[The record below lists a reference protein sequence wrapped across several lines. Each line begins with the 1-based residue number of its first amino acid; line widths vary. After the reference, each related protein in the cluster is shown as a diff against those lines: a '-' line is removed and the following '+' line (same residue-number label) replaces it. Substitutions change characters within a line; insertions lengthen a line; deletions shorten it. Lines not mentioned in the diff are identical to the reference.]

1 MATSF
6 TEECQCIGPIKGLR
20 DRVTVVSIV
29 VFGVN
34 HRTGPLSLL
43 ERVTIADD
51 AIAKTVHGLMARPN
65 IREVVVLSTCNRT
78 EVYAVAEKFHGA
90 YGDLRDFFCDLGGFS
105 PEELSPH
112 VYSQHDDAAI
122 SHLFEVAAGLDSAVV
137 GESEILG
144 QVRSA
149 WERSQHEGGSLSTLN
164 LLFRHAIETGKRA
177 RTETSIGRHT
187 ASVSQAA
194 VDMARENLGTV
205 EGLTVLVVGAGDMG
219 EGVTI
224 AMADAGI
231 SQVLVTNR
239 TIAKAQAL
247 ADRVSGSVT
256 EFYRLA
262 ETLTQADVVVTC
274 TGAGTTVIDV
284 EMVSKAM
291 QQRASRPLF
300 IVDIAVPRDVDSDVA
315 TIDGVTLLDLDNL
328 RDWAARGQ
336 ALRAAE
342 AQAVRNIVAEE
353 LERFTLELTA
363 RQAAPLVAL
372 LHARAEVV
380 RLAEID
386 RLQKK
391 LSSLSDEQ
399 QQAVDALTKGI
410 VAKLLHDMSV
420 RLKDDAGTPRGER
433 NSAAVRDLFDLS

>member
-1 MATSF
+1 M
-6 TEECQCIGPIKGLR
+6 
-20 DRVTVVSIV
+20 SIV

-34 HRTGPLSLL
+34 HRTGPLALL

-51 AIAKTVHGLMARPN
+51 AIAKTVHGLMSRPN
-65 IREVVVLSTCNRT
+65 LREVVVLSTCNRT

-105 PEELSPH
+105 ADELIPH

-122 SHLFEVAAGLDSAVV
+122 SHLFEVASGLDSAVL

-144 QVRSA
+144 QVRIA
-149 WERSQHEGGSLSTLN
+149 WERSQREGGALSTLN

-187 ASVSQAA
+187 ASVSHAA
-194 VDMARENLGTV
+194 VDMARESLGAIN
-205 EGLTVLVVGAGDMG
+205 GMTVLVVGAGDMG
-219 EGVTI
+219 EGVTV
-224 AMADAGI
+224 ALADSGVG
-231 SQVLVTNR
+231 QVLVTNR

-262 ETLTQADVVVTC
+262 ESLVEADVVVTC
-274 TGAGTTVIDV
+274 TGAGSTVIDAD
-284 EMVSKAM
+284 MVKNAM
-291 QQRASRPLF
+291 LQRPDRPLF

-315 TIDGVTLLDLDNL
+315 NIDGVTLLDLDNL

-336 ALRAAE
+336 AQRATE
-342 AQAVRNIVAEE
+342 ALAVRDIIVQEI
-353 LERFTLELTA
+353 ERFNMETTA
-363 RQAAPLVAL
+363 RQAAPLVAQ
-372 LHARAEVV
+372 LHERAEAV
-380 RLAEID
+380 RAAEIE
-386 RLQKK
+386 RQNKK
-391 LSSLSDEQ
+391 LSSLTPEQ
-399 QQAVDALTKGI
+399 QDAVDAVTKGI

>member
-1 MATSF
+1 
-6 TEECQCIGPIKGLR
+6 
-20 DRVTVVSIV
+20 VSIV

-34 HRTGPLSLL
+34 HRTGPLALL

-51 AIAKTVHGLMARPN
+51 AIAKTVHGLMSRPN

-105 PEELSPH
+105 ADELIPH

-122 SHLFEVAAGLDSAVV
+122 SHLFEVASGLDSAVL

-144 QVRSA
+144 QVRIA
-149 WERSQHEGGSLSTLN
+149 WERSQREGGALSTLN

-187 ASVSQAA
+187 ASVSHAA
-194 VDMARENLGTV
+194 VDMARESLGAID
-205 EGLTVLVVGAGDMG
+205 GMTVLVVGAGDMG
-219 EGVTI
+219 EGVTV
-224 AMADAGI
+224 ALADSGVG
-231 SQVLVTNR
+231 QVLVTNR

-262 ETLTQADVVVTC
+262 ESLVEADVVVTC
-274 TGAGTTVIDV
+274 TGAGSTVIDAD
-284 EMVSKAM
+284 MVKNAM
-291 QQRASRPLF
+291 LQRPDRPLF

-315 TIDGVTLLDLDNL
+315 NIDGVTLLDLDNL

-336 ALRAAE
+336 AQRATE
-342 AQAVRNIVAEE
+342 ALAVRDIIVQEI
-353 LERFTLELTA
+353 ERFNMETTA
-363 RQAAPLVAL
+363 RQAAPLVAQ
-372 LHARAEVV
+372 LHERAEAV
-380 RLAEID
+380 RAAEIE
-386 RLQKK
+386 RQNKK
-391 LSSLSDEQ
+391 LSSLTPEQ
-399 QQAVDALTKGI
+399 QDAVDAVTKGI

>member
-1 MATSF
+1 
-6 TEECQCIGPIKGLR
+6 
-20 DRVTVVSIV
+20 VSIV

-34 HRTGPLSLL
+34 HRTGPLALL

-51 AIAKTVHGLMARPN
+51 AIAKTVHGLMSRPN
-65 IREVVVLSTCNRT
+65 LREVVVLSTCNRT

-105 PEELSPH
+105 ADELIPH

-122 SHLFEVAAGLDSAVV
+122 SHLFEVASGLDSAVL

-144 QVRSA
+144 QVRIA
-149 WERSQHEGGSLSTLN
+149 WERSQREGGALSTLN

-187 ASVSQAA
+187 ASVSHAA
-194 VDMARENLGTV
+194 VDMARESLGAID
-205 EGLTVLVVGAGDMG
+205 GMTVLVVGAGDMG
-219 EGVTI
+219 EGVTV
-224 AMADAGI
+224 ALADSGVG
-231 SQVLVTNR
+231 QVLVTNR

-262 ETLTQADVVVTC
+262 ESLVEADVVVTC
-274 TGAGTTVIDV
+274 TGAGSTVIDAD
-284 EMVSKAM
+284 MVKNAM
-291 QQRASRPLF
+291 LQRPERPLF

-315 TIDGVTLLDLDNL
+315 NIDGVTLLDLDNL

-336 ALRAAE
+336 AQRATE
-342 AQAVRNIVAEE
+342 ALAVRDIIVQEI
-353 LERFTLELTA
+353 ERFNMETTA
-363 RQAAPLVAL
+363 RQAAPLVAQ
-372 LHARAEVV
+372 LHERAEAV
-380 RLAEID
+380 RAAEIE
-386 RLQKK
+386 RQNKK
-391 LSSLSDEQ
+391 LSSLTPEQ
-399 QQAVDALTKGI
+399 QDAVDAVTKGI

>member
-105 PEELSPH
+105 PEELTPH

>member
-1 MATSF
+1 M
-6 TEECQCIGPIKGLR
+6 
-20 DRVTVVSIV
+20 SIV

-34 HRTGPLSLL
+34 HRTGPLALL

-51 AIAKTVHGLMARPN
+51 AIAKTVHGLMSRPN

-105 PEELSPH
+105 ADELIPH

-122 SHLFEVAAGLDSAVV
+122 SHLFEVASGLDSAVL

-144 QVRSA
+144 QVRIA
-149 WERSQHEGGSLSTLN
+149 WERSQREGGALSTLN

-187 ASVSQAA
+187 ASVSHAA
-194 VDMARENLGTV
+194 VDMARESLGAID
-205 EGLTVLVVGAGDMG
+205 GMTVLVVGAGDMG
-219 EGVTI
+219 EGVTV
-224 AMADAGI
+224 ALADSGVG
-231 SQVLVTNR
+231 QVLVTNR

-262 ETLTQADVVVTC
+262 ESLCEADVVVTC
-274 TGAGTTVIDV
+274 TGAGSTVIDAD
-284 EMVSKAM
+284 MVKNAM
-291 QQRASRPLF
+291 LQRPDRPLF

-315 TIDGVTLLDLDNL
+315 NIDGVTLLDLDNL

-336 ALRAAE
+336 AQRATE
-342 AQAVRNIVAEE
+342 ALAVRDIIVQEV
-353 LERFTLELTA
+353 ERFNMETTA
-363 RQAAPLVAL
+363 RQAAPLVAQ
-372 LHARAEVV
+372 LHERAEAV
-380 RLAEID
+380 RAAEIE
-386 RLQKK
+386 RQNKK
-391 LSSLSDEQ
+391 LSSLTPEQ
-399 QQAVDALTKGI
+399 QDAVDAVTKGI

>member
-1 MATSF
+1 M
-6 TEECQCIGPIKGLR
+6 
-20 DRVTVVSIV
+20 SIV

-34 HRTGPLSLL
+34 HRTGPLALL

-51 AIAKTVHGLMARPN
+51 AIAKTVHGLMSRPN

-105 PEELSPH
+105 ADELIPH

-122 SHLFEVAAGLDSAVV
+122 SHLFEVASGLDSAVL

-144 QVRSA
+144 QVRIA
-149 WERSQHEGGSLSTLN
+149 WERSQREGGALSTLN

-187 ASVSQAA
+187 ASVSHAA
-194 VDMARENLGTV
+194 VDMARESLGAID
-205 EGLTVLVVGAGDMG
+205 GMTVLVVGAGDMG
-219 EGVTI
+219 EGVTV
-224 AMADAGI
+224 ALADSGVG
-231 SQVLVTNR
+231 QVLVTNR

-262 ETLTQADVVVTC
+262 ESLCDADVVVTC
-274 TGAGTTVIDV
+274 TGAGSTVIDAD
-284 EMVSKAM
+284 MVKNAM
-291 QQRASRPLF
+291 LQRPDRPLF

-315 TIDGVTLLDLDNL
+315 NIDGVTLLDLDNL

-336 ALRAAE
+336 AQRATE
-342 AQAVRNIVAEE
+342 ALAVRDIIVQEI
-353 LERFTLELTA
+353 ERFNMETTA
-363 RQAAPLVAL
+363 RQAAPLVAQ
-372 LHARAEVV
+372 LHERAEAV
-380 RLAEID
+380 RAAEIE
-386 RLQKK
+386 RQNKK
-391 LSSLSDEQ
+391 LSSLTPEQ
-399 QQAVDALTKGI
+399 QDAVDAVTKGI

>member
-1 MATSF
+1 M
-6 TEECQCIGPIKGLR
+6 
-20 DRVTVVSIV
+20 SIV

-34 HRTGPLSLL
+34 HRTGPLALL

-51 AIAKTVHGLMARPN
+51 AIAKTVHGLMSRPN

-105 PEELSPH
+105 ADELIPH

-122 SHLFEVAAGLDSAVV
+122 SHLFEVASGLDSAVL

-144 QVRSA
+144 QVRIA
-149 WERSQHEGGSLSTLN
+149 WERSQREGGALSTLN

-187 ASVSQAA
+187 ASVSHAA
-194 VDMARENLGTV
+194 VDMARESLGAID
-205 EGLTVLVVGAGDMG
+205 GMTVLVVGAGDMG
-219 EGVTI
+219 EGVTV
-224 AMADAGI
+224 ALADSGVG
-231 SQVLVTNR
+231 QVLVTNR

-262 ETLTQADVVVTC
+262 ESLVEADVVVTC
-274 TGAGTTVIDV
+274 TGAGSTVIDAD
-284 EMVSKAM
+284 MVKNVM
-291 QQRASRPLF
+291 LQRPERPLF

-315 TIDGVTLLDLDNL
+315 NIDGVTLLDLDNL

-336 ALRAAE
+336 AQRATE
-342 AQAVRNIVAEE
+342 ALAVRDIIVQEI
-353 LERFTLELTA
+353 ERFNMETTA
-363 RQAAPLVAL
+363 RQAAPLVAQ
-372 LHARAEVV
+372 LHERAEAV
-380 RLAEID
+380 RAAEIE
-386 RLQKK
+386 RQNKK
-391 LSSLSDEQ
+391 LSSLTPEQ
-399 QQAVDALTKGI
+399 QDAVDAVTKGI

>member
-1 MATSF
+1 M
-6 TEECQCIGPIKGLR
+6 
-20 DRVTVVSIV
+20 SIV

-34 HRTGPLSLL
+34 HRTGPLALL

-51 AIAKTVHGLMARPN
+51 AIAKTVHGLMSRPN

-105 PEELSPH
+105 ADELIPH

-122 SHLFEVAAGLDSAVV
+122 SHLFEVASGLDSAVL

-144 QVRSA
+144 QVRIA
-149 WERSQHEGGSLSTLN
+149 WERSQREGGALSTLN

-187 ASVSQAA
+187 ASVSHAA
-194 VDMARENLGTV
+194 VDMARESLGAIN
-205 EGLTVLVVGAGDMG
+205 GMTVLVVGAGDMG
-219 EGVTI
+219 EGVTV
-224 AMADAGI
+224 ALADSGVG
-231 SQVLVTNR
+231 QVLVTNR

-262 ETLTQADVVVTC
+262 ESLVEADVVVTC
-274 TGAGTTVIDV
+274 TGAGSTVIDAD
-284 EMVSKAM
+284 MVKNAM
-291 QQRASRPLF
+291 LQRPDRPLF

-315 TIDGVTLLDLDNL
+315 NIDGVTLLDLDNL

-336 ALRAAE
+336 AQRATE
-342 AQAVRNIVAEE
+342 ALAVRDIIVQEI
-353 LERFTLELTA
+353 ERFNMETTA
-363 RQAAPLVAL
+363 RQAAPLVAQ
-372 LHARAEVV
+372 LHERAEAV
-380 RLAEID
+380 RAAEID
-386 RLQKK
+386 RQSKK
-391 LSSLSDEQ
+391 LSLLTPEQ
-399 QQAVDALTKGI
+399 QDAVDAVTKGI

>member
-1 MATSF
+1 M
-6 TEECQCIGPIKGLR
+6 
-20 DRVTVVSIV
+20 SIV

-34 HRTGPLSLL
+34 HRTGPLALL

-51 AIAKTVHGLMARPN
+51 AIAKTVHGLMSRPN

-105 PEELSPH
+105 ADELIPH

-122 SHLFEVAAGLDSAVV
+122 SHLFEVASGLDSAVL

-144 QVRSA
+144 QVRIA
-149 WERSQHEGGSLSTLN
+149 WERSQREGGALSTLN

-187 ASVSQAA
+187 ASVSHAA
-194 VDMARENLGTV
+194 VDMARESLGAID
-205 EGLTVLVVGAGDMG
+205 GMTVLVVGAGDMG
-219 EGVTI
+219 EGVTV
-224 AMADAGI
+224 ALADSGVG
-231 SQVLVTNR
+231 QVLVTNR

-262 ETLTQADVVVTC
+262 ESLCEADVVVTC
-274 TGAGTTVIDV
+274 TGAGSTVIDAD
-284 EMVSKAM
+284 MVKNAM
-291 QQRASRPLF
+291 LQRPDRPLF

-315 TIDGVTLLDLDNL
+315 NIDGVTLLDLDNL

-336 ALRAAE
+336 AQRATE
-342 AQAVRNIVAEE
+342 ALAVRDIIVQEI
-353 LERFTLELTA
+353 ERFNMETTA
-363 RQAAPLVAL
+363 RQAAPLVAQ
-372 LHARAEVV
+372 LHERAEAV
-380 RLAEID
+380 RAAEIE
-386 RLQKK
+386 RQSKK
-391 LSSLSDEQ
+391 LSSLTPEQ
-399 QQAVDALTKGI
+399 QDAVDAVTKGI

>member
-205 EGLTVLVVGAGDMG
+205 EGLTVLVVGAGEMG

-247 ADRVSGSVT
+247 ADRVSGSVI

-262 ETLTQADVVVTC
+262 ETLMQADVVVTC

-284 EMVSKAM
+284 EMVSRAM

-300 IVDIAVPRDVDSDVA
+300 IVDIAVPRDVESDVA

>member
-1 MATSF
+1 
-6 TEECQCIGPIKGLR
+6 
-20 DRVTVVSIV
+20 VSIV

-34 HRTGPLSLL
+34 HRTGPLALL

-51 AIAKTVHGLMARPN
+51 AIAKTVHGLMSRPN

-105 PEELSPH
+105 ADELIPH

-122 SHLFEVAAGLDSAVV
+122 SHLFEVASGLDSAVL

-144 QVRSA
+144 QVRIA
-149 WERSQHEGGSLSTLN
+149 WERSQREGGALSTLN

-187 ASVSQAA
+187 ASVSHAA
-194 VDMARENLGTV
+194 VDMARESLGAID
-205 EGLTVLVVGAGDMG
+205 GMTVLVVGAGDMG
-219 EGVTI
+219 EGVTV
-224 AMADAGI
+224 ALADSGVG
-231 SQVLVTNR
+231 QVLVTNR

-262 ETLTQADVVVTC
+262 ESLVEADVVVTC
-274 TGAGTTVIDV
+274 TGAGSTVIDAD
-284 EMVSKAM
+284 MVKNAM
-291 QQRASRPLF
+291 LQRPERPLF

-315 TIDGVTLLDLDNL
+315 NIDGVTLLDLDNL

-336 ALRAAE
+336 AQRAAE
-342 AQAVRNIVAEE
+342 ALAVRDIIVQEI
-353 LERFTLELTA
+353 ERFNMETTA
-363 RQAAPLVAL
+363 RQAAPLVAQ
-372 LHARAEVV
+372 LHERAEAV
-380 RLAEID
+380 RAAEID
-386 RLQKK
+386 RQSKK
-391 LSSLSDEQ
+391 LSLLTPEQ
-399 QQAVDALTKGI
+399 QDAVDAVTKGI

>member
-1 MATSF
+1 
-6 TEECQCIGPIKGLR
+6 
-20 DRVTVVSIV
+20 VSIV

-34 HRTGPLSLL
+34 HRTGPLALL

-51 AIAKTVHGLMARPN
+51 AIAKTVHGLMSRPN

-105 PEELSPH
+105 ADELIPH

-122 SHLFEVAAGLDSAVV
+122 SHLFEVASGLDSAVL

-144 QVRSA
+144 QVRIA
-149 WERSQHEGGSLSTLN
+149 WERSQREGGALSTLN

-187 ASVSQAA
+187 ASVSHAA
-194 VDMARENLGTV
+194 VDMARESLGAID
-205 EGLTVLVVGAGDMG
+205 GMTVLVVGAGDMG
-219 EGVTI
+219 EGVTV
-224 AMADAGI
+224 ALADSGVG
-231 SQVLVTNR
+231 QVLVTNR

-262 ETLTQADVVVTC
+262 ESLVEADVVVTC
-274 TGAGTTVIDV
+274 TGAGSTVIDAD
-284 EMVSKAM
+284 MVKNAM
-291 QQRASRPLF
+291 LQRPERPLF

-315 TIDGVTLLDLDNL
+315 NIDGVTLLDLDNL

-336 ALRAAE
+336 AQRATE
-342 AQAVRNIVAEE
+342 ALAVRDIIVQEI
-353 LERFTLELTA
+353 ERFNMETTA
-363 RQAAPLVAL
+363 RQAAPLVAQ
-372 LHARAEVV
+372 LHERAEAV
-380 RLAEID
+380 RAAEID
-386 RLQKK
+386 RQSKK
-391 LSSLSDEQ
+391 LSSLTPEQ
-399 QQAVDALTKGI
+399 QDAVDAVTKGI

>member
-1 MATSF
+1 M
-6 TEECQCIGPIKGLR
+6 
-20 DRVTVVSIV
+20 SIV

-34 HRTGPLSLL
+34 HRTGPLALL

-51 AIAKTVHGLMARPN
+51 AIAKTVHGLMSRPN

-105 PEELSPH
+105 ADELIPH

-122 SHLFEVAAGLDSAVV
+122 SHLFEVASGLDSAVL

-144 QVRSA
+144 QVRIA
-149 WERSQHEGGSLSTLN
+149 WERSQREGGALSTLN

-187 ASVSQAA
+187 ASVSHAA
-194 VDMARENLGTV
+194 VDMARESLGAID
-205 EGLTVLVVGAGDMG
+205 GMTVLVVGAGDMG
-219 EGVTI
+219 EGVTV
-224 AMADAGI
+224 ALSDSGVG
-231 SQVLVTNR
+231 QVLVTNR

-262 ETLTQADVVVTC
+262 ESLCEADVVVTC
-274 TGAGTTVIDV
+274 TGAGSTVIDAD
-284 EMVSKAM
+284 MVKNAM
-291 QQRASRPLF
+291 LQRPDRPLF

-315 TIDGVTLLDLDNL
+315 NIDGVTLLDLDNL

-336 ALRAAE
+336 AQRATE
-342 AQAVRNIVAEE
+342 ALAVRDIIVQEI
-353 LERFTLELTA
+353 ERFNMETTA
-363 RQAAPLVAL
+363 RQAAPLVAQ
-372 LHARAEVV
+372 LHERAEAV
-380 RLAEID
+380 RAAEIE
-386 RLQKK
+386 RQNKK
-391 LSSLSDEQ
+391 LSSLTPEQ
-399 QQAVDALTKGI
+399 QDAVDAVTKGI

>member
-1 MATSF
+1 MATTF

-105 PEELSPH
+105 PEELTPH

-300 IVDIAVPRDVDSDVA
+300 IVDIAVPRDVESDVA
-315 TIDGVTLLDLDNL
+315 AIDGVTLLDLDNL

-380 RLAEID
+380 RIAEID

>member
-1 MATSF
+1 
-6 TEECQCIGPIKGLR
+6 
-20 DRVTVVSIV
+20 VSIV

-34 HRTGPLSLL
+34 HRTGPLALL

-51 AIAKTVHGLMARPN
+51 AIAKTVHGLMSRPN

-105 PEELSPH
+105 ADELIPH

-122 SHLFEVAAGLDSAVV
+122 SHLFEVASGLDSAVL

-144 QVRSA
+144 QVRIA
-149 WERSQHEGGSLSTLN
+149 WERSQREGGALSTLN

-187 ASVSQAA
+187 ASVSHAA
-194 VDMARENLGTV
+194 VDMARESLGAID
-205 EGLTVLVVGAGDMG
+205 GMTVLVVGAGDMG
-219 EGVTI
+219 EGVTV
-224 AMADAGI
+224 ALADSGVG
-231 SQVLVTNR
+231 QVLVTNR

-262 ETLTQADVVVTC
+262 ESLVEADVVVTC
-274 TGAGTTVIDV
+274 TGAGSTVIDAD
-284 EMVSKAM
+284 MVKNVM
-291 QQRASRPLF
+291 LQRPERPLF

-315 TIDGVTLLDLDNL
+315 NIDGVTLLDLDNL

-336 ALRAAE
+336 AQRATE
-342 AQAVRNIVAEE
+342 ALAVRDIIVQEI
-353 LERFTLELTA
+353 ERFNMETTA
-363 RQAAPLVAL
+363 RQAAPLVAQ
-372 LHARAEVV
+372 LHERAEAV
-380 RLAEID
+380 RAAEID
-386 RLQKK
+386 RQSKK
-391 LSSLSDEQ
+391 LSLLTPEQ
-399 QQAVDALTKGI
+399 QDAVDAVTKGI

>member
-105 PEELSPH
+105 PEELTPH

-300 IVDIAVPRDVDSDVA
+300 IVDIAVPRDVESDVA

-399 QQAVDALTKGI
+399 QQAVDTLTKGI